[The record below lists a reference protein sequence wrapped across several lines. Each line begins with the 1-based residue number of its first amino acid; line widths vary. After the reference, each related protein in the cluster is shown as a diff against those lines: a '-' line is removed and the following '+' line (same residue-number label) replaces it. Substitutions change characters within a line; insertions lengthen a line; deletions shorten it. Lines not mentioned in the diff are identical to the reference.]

1 MAYHEYH
8 TTATYARLKD
18 KTVQWAYLQMKSGK
32 VKTEIIAGKKFI
44 KLKLEKQCATSQNP
58 QSNNGITT

>member
-1 MAYHEYH
+1 MAYYEYH
-8 TTATYARLKD
+8 TPATYAKLKG

-32 VKTEIIAGKKFI
+32 VKTETIAGKKFI

>member
-1 MAYHEYH
+1 MEYHEYH
-8 TTATYARLKD
+8 TPATYARLKD

-44 KLKLEKQCATSQNP
+44 KLKLEKQCAT
-58 QSNNGITT
+58 